1 MFVFWELECMSR
13 TLLWVHF
20 LTIPLIL
27 CDRVCWGITHA
38 WNVWIFISNLFC
50 SLFCNLLYKSHMLIV
65 YYLDINN
72 FVVWLM
78 CMQFFLSRRRC
89 KKEFLLA
96 QITQL
101 LWAITSVWKQYTV
114 TDFRTATSSKIRSQ
128 SRIVCNFRIRRH
140 SLQKRQIFTH
150 REKIRDSVKTFFCV
164 SSTKYVYLPK
174 PVNYEITLN
183 ILLGN
188 ERAQQKLRILDG

>member
-1 MFVFWELECMSR
+1 MLEMFVFL
-13 TLLWVHF
+13 
-20 LTIPLIL
+20 
-27 CDRVCWGITHA
+27 
-38 WNVWIFISNLFC
+38 ISNL
-50 SLFCNLLYKSHMLIV
+50 SYKSHMLIV

-150 REKIRDSVKTFFCV
+150 REKIRDSVKNFFVCIIHKIRV
-164 SSTKYVYLPK
+164 SSKNRHLRNYTKHFTRQREGTTETKDFRWISFNVNFLPS
-174 PVNYEITLN
+174 P
-183 ILLGN
+183 
-188 ERAQQKLRILDG
+188 AFLDSLIS

>member
-1 MFVFWELECMSR
+1 MFVFL
-13 TLLWVHF
+13 
-20 LTIPLIL
+20 
-27 CDRVCWGITHA
+27 
-38 WNVWIFISNLFC
+38 ISNL
-50 SLFCNLLYKSHMLIV
+50 SYKSHMLIV

-150 REKIRDSVKTFFCV
+150 REKIRDSVKSFFVCHPQ
-164 SSTKYVYLPK
+164 KYVYLPIT
-174 PVNYEITLN
+174 VIYEITLN

-188 ERAQQKLRILDG
+188 ERAQQKRRILDGYVMTRIFYRLPPSLIRLSEYC

>member
-20 LTIPLIL
+20 LTIPFIL
-27 CDRVCWGITHA
+27 CDRVCWGITHV
-38 WNVWIFISNLFC
+38 WNVWIFISNFFC
-50 SLFCNLLYKSHMLIV
+50 SLFCNLLYKSHMQIV

-101 LWAITSVWKQYTV
+101 LWDLTSVWKQYTV

-174 PVNYEITLN
+174 TANCEITLN